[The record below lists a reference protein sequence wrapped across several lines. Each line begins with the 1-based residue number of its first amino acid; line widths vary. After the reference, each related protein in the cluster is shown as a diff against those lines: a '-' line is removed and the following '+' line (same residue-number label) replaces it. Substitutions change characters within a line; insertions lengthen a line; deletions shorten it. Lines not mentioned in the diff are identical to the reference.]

1 MNPTATV
8 ERDFMEA
15 RARLIDLAAY
25 LDRVARH
32 GGAEDFRHRAL
43 LDCLPLLTVAEEEG
57 QRVRAILLALSD
69 RSEEPIPAATIQGAF
84 GAPRPSA

>member
-25 LDRVARH
+25 LDRVSRH
-32 GGAEDFRHRAL
+32 GGDGDFRHQAL
-43 LDCLPLLTVAEEEG
+43 LGCLTLLSDPEAEG
-57 QRVRAILLALSD
+57 NRARAILLALSD
-69 RSEEPIPAATIQGAF
+69 PSEEPIPAATIQGAF
-84 GAPRPSA
+84 GAPRPTA